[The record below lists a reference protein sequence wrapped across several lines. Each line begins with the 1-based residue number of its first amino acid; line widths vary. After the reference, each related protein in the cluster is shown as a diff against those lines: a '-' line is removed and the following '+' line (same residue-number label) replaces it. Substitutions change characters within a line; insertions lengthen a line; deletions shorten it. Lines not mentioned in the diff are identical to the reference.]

1 MATPNSLN
9 KLYRWRDL
17 PPYVGLRKTAIEE
30 LIKAGEFP
38 KPVPL
43 SNSGRAVAWLE
54 VDLIAWQTARI
65 AARNAS
71 IAERSEAK
79 VETAWP

>member
-43 SNSGRAVAWLE
+43 SNFGRAVAWLE

-71 IAERSEAK
+71 ITERSEAK
-79 VETAWP
+79 VEAS

>member
-1 MATPNSLN
+1 MISPNSLN
-9 KLYRWRDL
+9 RMYRWRDL
-17 PPYVGLRKTAIEE
+17 PPFVGLRKTAIEE

-54 VDLIAWQTARI
+54 ADLIAWQTARI
-65 AARNAS
+65 AVRNTMQHD
-71 IAERSEAK
+71 RQ
-79 VETAWP
+79 